1 MSYLRKYKKHLLTG
15 FIIGFIVIVALLIY
29 ADLTD
34 VLRVLSGI
42 DLRYVPL
49 IVILAPLNYLFRF
62 IKWNYYLNISGIA
75 PEPKMN
81 RYIFMSGLSMTIT
94 PAKVGELLKCYLL
107 KEHAGAP
114 VSKTSSIV
122 IAERITDGIS
132 MVILATLGSLA
143 YPYGKIVIPV
153 SAALLLFLITIFH
166 VEPLFKYI
174 SNPLLNIKFKF
185 LQKSVAFLIDFQQSA
200 KKLFSIRNL
209 LFAVLIGVISWG
221 FEGLIV
227 YLAVKA
233 LGGEISVLGS
243 LFVVSLSALIGAL
256 SFIPGGLGITEGS
269 IMALLML
276 TGIGKEMAAAT
287 TVITRFSTLWLG
299 VSIGVVGLI
308 LTNREFVKAGKE
320 VVS

>member
-34 VLRVLSGI
+34 VIRVLSGI

-75 PEPKMN
+75 PEPRMN

-122 IAERITDGIS
+122 MAERITDGIS

-153 SAALLLFLITIFH
+153 AAALLLFFITAFH

-174 SNPLLNIKFKF
+174 SNLLLNIKFNF
-185 LQKSVAFLIDFQQSA
+185 LKKSFVFLIDFQQSA
-200 KKLFSIRNL
+200 KKLFSICNL
-209 LFAVLIGVISWG
+209 LIAVLIGTISWG

-269 IMALLML
+269 IMTLLML

-299 VSIGVVGLI
+299 VSVGVVGLI
-308 LTNREFVKAGKE
+308 LTNREFSRAGKK
-320 VVS
+320 VAF

>member
-1 MSYLRKYKKHLLTG
+1 MGVIEKYKRPLLIG
-15 FIIGFIVIVALLIY
+15 LLIGFAITIGLLVF
-29 ADLTD
+29 ADIREVST
-34 VLRVLSGI
+34 VFRAM
-42 DLRYVPL
+42 DLRYLPL
-49 IVILAPLNYLFRF
+49 ILILAPLNYIFRF

-75 PEPKMN
+75 PETKMN

-94 PAKVGELLKCYLL
+94 PAKIGELLKCYLL
-107 KEHAGAP
+107 KEHVNAP
-114 VSKTSSIV
+114 VSKTTSIV
-122 IAERITDGIS
+122 MAERITDGIS
-132 MVILATLGSLA
+132 MVILATLGSIA

-153 SAALLLFLITIFH
+153 STALLLVLLTIFQ

-174 SNPLLNIKFKF
+174 SNLLLNIEFHF
-185 LQKSVAFLIDFQQSA
+185 IQKSVAFLIDFQRSA
-200 KKLFSIRNL
+200 KKLFSTRNL

-227 YLAVKA
+227 YLTVKA

-256 SFIPGGLGITEGS
+256 SFIPGGLGVTEGS

-276 TGIGKEMAAAT
+276 TGIGKEMAAAA

-299 VSIGVVGLI
+299 VSVGIVGLI
-308 LTNREFVKAGKE
+308 LTNSEFARAGKK
-320 VVS
+320 VTL